1 VLRGACFKFHVSSFR
16 SRVTLFTC
24 LLVYLFPFVPV
35 YLYPM
40 TTYISRRL
48 LQAVPIM
55 LLLSV
60 FLFGVVRL
68 MPGGPLA
75 QAERN
80 PNVTKEQLAAMRV
93 RLGLDQPLPIQY
105 AKWIRAFVFEGD
117 WGYSIK
123 FRRPVAD
130 MIWERLP
137 ATLLLF
143 GIGFLVTLL
152 IAIPIGVYS
161 AIKPYS
167 WFDNLVTTL
176 SFAGQSVPVY
186 WLGLLLI
193 VVFYLN
199 VKNPWGEGGLFPA
212 GGMYTVG
219 KEGDILDLIWHLV
232 MPVIAVTV
240 GWIAWYSRFLRS
252 SMRDVLNEDYIRTAR
267 AKGLPLRLVHF
278 RHGLRNA
285 LLPLVTLMALDLPAV
300 FGGAVFIETIFSWPG
315 MGRLFWDAARGRDYP
330 VLLAVVMIQA
340 ALILFFNLIA
350 DILYGFLDPR
360 IRYD

>member
-1 VLRGACFKFHVSSFR
+1 
-16 SRVTLFTC
+16 
-24 LLVYLFPFVPV
+24 
-35 YLYPM
+35 M
-40 TTYISRRL
+40 TTYITRRL
-48 LQAVPIM
+48 LQAIPIM
-55 LLLSV
+55 FMLSV
-60 FLFGVVRL
+60 FLFGIVRL

-80 PNVTKEQLAAMRV
+80 PNVTPEQLAALRV
-93 RLGLDQPLPIQY
+93 RLGLDQPLPVQY
-105 AKWIRAFVFEGD
+105 VKWIQAFVLEGD

-130 MIWERLP
+130 MISERLP

-143 GIGFLVTLL
+143 GVGFLVTLL
-152 IAIPIGVYS
+152 IAIPVGVYS

-167 WFDNLVTTL
+167 FFDNLITTL

-193 VVFYLN
+193 VIFYLN
-199 VKNPWGEGGLFPA
+199 TQNPFSGGPLFPA
-212 GGMYTVG
+212 GGMYTIG
-219 KEGDILDLIWHLV
+219 KEGDVLDLIWHLV
-232 MPVIAVTV
+232 LPIVAVSAS
-240 GWIAWYSRFLRS
+240 WIAWYSRFLRS
-252 SMRDVLNEDYIRTAR
+252 SMRDVLNEDYMLTAR
-267 AKGLPLRLVHF
+267 AKGLPIRLVHF

-285 LLPLVTLMALDLPAV
+285 LLPLVTMMALDLPAV

-330 VLLAVVMIQA
+330 VLLAVVMIEA
-340 ALILFFNLIA
+340 ALILTFNLLA

>member
-1 VLRGACFKFHVSSFR
+1 
-16 SRVTLFTC
+16 
-24 LLVYLFPFVPV
+24 
-35 YLYPM
+35 M
-40 TTYISRRL
+40 TTYIVRRF
-48 LQAVPIM
+48 LQAIPIM
-55 LLLSV
+55 FLLSV

-80 PNVTKEQLAAMRV
+80 PTVTKEQLAAMRA
-93 RLGLDQPLPIQY
+93 RLGLDQPLPVQY
-105 AKWIRAFVFEGD
+105 VKWIKAFVFEGD

-130 MIWERLP
+130 MISERLP

-143 GIGFLVTLL
+143 GVGFFITLV
-152 IAIPIGVYS
+152 IAIPVGVYS

-167 WFDNLVTTL
+167 WFDNLITTF

-199 VKNPWGEGGLFPA
+199 FKNPAGTGPMFPV
-212 GGMYTVG
+212 GGMYTIG
-219 KEGDILDLIWHLV
+219 KEGDLLDLMWHLV
-232 MPVIAVTV
+232 LPIIAVTV
-240 GWIAWYSRFLRS
+240 SWIAWYSRFLRS

-267 AKGLPLRLVHF
+267 AKGLPIRVVNF

-300 FGGAVFIETIFSWPG
+300 FGGAVFIET
-315 MGRLFWDAARGRDYP
+315 MFWDAAKGRDYP
-330 VLLAVVMIQA
+330 VLLAVVMIEA
-340 ALILFFNLIA
+340 ALILFFNLLA
-350 DILYGFLDPR
+350 DVLYGFLDPR

>member
-1 VLRGACFKFHVSSFR
+1 
-16 SRVTLFTC
+16 
-24 LLVYLFPFVPV
+24 
-35 YLYPM
+35 M
-40 TTYISRRL
+40 TTYIIRRL
-48 LQAVPIM
+48 LQAIPIM
-55 LLLSV
+55 FLLSV

-80 PNVTKEQLAAMRV
+80 PTVTKQQLAAMRA

-105 AKWIRAFVFEGD
+105 VKWIRAFVLEGD

-130 MIWERLP
+130 MIAERLP

-143 GIGFLVTLL
+143 GVGFFITLL
-152 IAIPIGVYS
+152 IAIPVGVYS

-167 WFDNLVTTL
+167 WFDNLITTF

-186 WLGLLLI
+186 WLGILLI

-199 VKNPWGEGGLFPA
+199 VKNLSGTGPMFPA
-212 GGMYTVG
+212 GGMYTIG
-219 KEGDILDLIWHLV
+219 KEGNLLDLIWHLV
-232 MPVIAVTV
+232 LPIVAVTV
-240 GWIAWYSRFLRS
+240 SWIAWYSRFLRS
-252 SMRDVLNEDYIRTAR
+252 SMRDVLNEDYMRTAR
-267 AKGLPLRLVHF
+267 AKGLPIRVVNF

-285 LLPLVTLMALDLPAV
+285 LLPLVTLMALDLPSV

-315 MGRLFWDAARGRDYP
+315 MGRLFWDAAKGRDYP
-330 VLLAVVMIQA
+330 VLLAVVMIEA
-340 ALILFFNLIA
+340 GLILLFNLLA

>member
-1 VLRGACFKFHVSSFR
+1 
-16 SRVTLFTC
+16 
-24 LLVYLFPFVPV
+24 
-35 YLYPM
+35 M
-40 TTYISRRL
+40 TTYILRRL

-55 LLLSV
+55 LLLSI
-60 FLFGVVRL
+60 FLFGIVRL

-80 PNVTKEQLAAMRV
+80 PNVTPEQLAALRM

-105 AKWIRAFVFEGD
+105 AKWIKAFVLEGD

-130 MIWERLP
+130 MIVERVP

-143 GIGFLVTLL
+143 GVGFVFML
-152 IAIPIGVYS
+152 IFAIPIGVYS

-167 WFDNLVTTL
+167 LFDNIITTF

-186 WLGLLLI
+186 WLGLVLI
-193 VVFYLN
+193 VIFYLN
-199 VKNPWGEGGLFPA
+199 IQNPFGDGPMFPA

-219 KEGDILDLIWHLV
+219 QEGSLPNLLWHLV
-232 MPVIAVTV
+232 LPIAAMTFS
-240 GWIAWYSRFLRS
+240 WIAWYSRFLRS
-252 SMRDVLNEDYIRTAR
+252 SMRDTLNEDYIRTAR
-267 AKGLPLRLVHF
+267 AKGLPLRTVHF
-278 RHGLRNA
+278 RHALRNA
-285 LLPLVTLMALDLPAV
+285 LLPLVTLIALDLPTV
-300 FGGAVFIETIFSWPG
+300 FGGAVFIETIFAWPG

-330 VLLAVVMIQA
+330 ILLAVMMIYA
-340 ALILFFNLIA
+340 ALTLLFNLIA
-350 DILYGFLDPR
+350 DIFYGFLDPR

>member
-1 VLRGACFKFHVSSFR
+1 
-16 SRVTLFTC
+16 
-24 LLVYLFPFVPV
+24 
-35 YLYPM
+35 M
-40 TTYISRRL
+40 ITYIIRRI

-80 PNVTKEQLAAMRV
+80 PNVTPQQLAALRL
-93 RLGLDQPLPIQY
+93 RLGLDQPLPVQY
-105 AKWIRAFVFEGD
+105 VKWLNAFVLDGD

-130 MIWERLP
+130 MIWERMP

-143 GIGFLVTLL
+143 GVGFVIML
-152 IAIPIGVYS
+152 IIAVPMGVYS

-167 WFDNLVTTL
+167 FFDNVITTF

-186 WLGLLLI
+186 WLGLILI

-199 VKNPWGEGGLFPA
+199 VQSPFGEGPMFPA

-219 KEGDILDLIWHLV
+219 REGDTLDLIWHLV
-232 MPVIAVTV
+232 LPIAAMTFS
-240 GWIAWYSRFLRS
+240 WIAWYSRFLRS
-252 SMRDVLNEDYIRTAR
+252 SMRDTLNEDYIRTAR
-267 AKGLPLRLVHF
+267 AKGLSLNLVHF
-278 RHGLRNA
+278 RHALRNA
-285 LLPLVTLMALDLPAV
+285 LLPLVTLIALDLPTV
-300 FGGAVFIETIFSWPG
+300 FGGAVFIETIFAWPG

-330 VLLAVVMIQA
+330 ILLAVMMIYA
-340 ALILFFNLIA
+340 ALTLLFNLIA
-350 DILYGFLDPR
+350 DIFYGFLDPR